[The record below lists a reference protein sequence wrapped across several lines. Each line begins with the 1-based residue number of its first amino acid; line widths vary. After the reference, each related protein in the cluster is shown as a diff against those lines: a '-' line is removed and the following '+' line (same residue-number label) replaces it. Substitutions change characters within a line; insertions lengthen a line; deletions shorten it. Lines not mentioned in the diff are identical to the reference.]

1 MAAGETDKALGLK
14 IFEHPGHNLPGTAK
28 MVCNLLMG
36 QCQVIGF
43 FQADSSMRNAARRA
57 SIFLLSTCSNTHI
70 TSEKPD
76 AISSLVYRAAGADCS
91 IHSL

>member
-43 FQADSSMRNAARRA
+43 FQGGFLNEKCSQAGKIEVDQARP
-57 SIFLLSTCSNTHI
+57 S
-70 TSEKPD
+70 D
-76 AISSLVYRAAGADCS
+76 
-91 IHSL
+91 